1 MFCGHDN
8 PPELRRCRN
17 CGGDLPELAAA
28 GMRTDD
34 DLESGVRALLE
45 KGQKI
50 EAIKFYRGQTGAGLR
65 EAKDA
70 VEAIGRGER
79 PVSVRRQDTRDLRE
93 EVRSLLERG
102 QKIEAIKR
110 YRELTGAGLKEA
122 KDAVEAIP
130 REQVAPS
137 GSPIERDLE
146 DEVLS
151 LLGRGQKI
159 EAIRRYRQ
167 RTGADLKT
175 SKDAVDALA
184 ERRGI
189 LVSQGTGCLGVVVV
203 SLGLLAGALI
213 FAGTA
218 SYTSPLMLSGS

>member
-1 MFCGHDN
+1 
-8 PPELRRCRN
+8 
-17 CGGDLPELAAA
+17 
-28 GMRTDD
+28 
-34 DLESGVRALLE
+34 
-45 KGQKI
+45 
-50 EAIKFYRGQTGAGLR
+50 
-65 EAKDA
+65 
-70 VEAIGRGER
+70 
-79 PVSVRRQDTRDLRE
+79 
-93 EVRSLLERG
+93 
-102 QKIEAIKR
+102 IKR

-167 RTGADLKT
+167 RTGADLKA
-175 SKDAVDALA
+175 SKDAVEALA

-218 SYTSPLMLSGS
+218 SEACPGGKGEAPSEPHGFPRARTEPRPPRGADGASPSQKTRQHVTSQSAGDLPPHAFECHAHVAGKAGGSATVRGASSGSSAARSA